1 MLESGSDWQKPC
13 PFGASENPTMD
24 IQRKNV
30 GRKKAIR
37 WTITGVVLLAAV
49 GGISYGLTKLK
60 PAAPSVEMSALWPDT
75 VRRGPMVLEVRG
87 LGTLVPVD
95 TMLITATTDARIE
108 RILVRPGAEVQPNT
122 IIMELTSPDLD
133 TAVLSAQSMLKAAQ
147 ADYENLKVTQQK
159 ATLDMKSKLAE
170 VEADYNTAQL
180 QAERDAKLAKDGLVS
195 DIDAKISAQKASQL
209 KAQLALENERLK
221 IYGAGDE
228 AALAADK
235 VKVEQLQGEYDLKK
249 SQMEQLHV
257 RAGFAGTLQALP
269 ATMTPVE
276 EGQKVPAGTP
286 LGKVAQRTHLKAELK
301 IAETQVK
308 DIVIGLPAVVDTR
321 LAGGGSNGLINGTV
335 SRIDPSILNGTVTVD
350 VALKG
355 ELPDGARPDLSVDG
369 TIQLQK
375 MDDVVYVGR
384 PVFGQQ
390 DSTVQL
396 FKIEPDGKYAN
407 KVKVAFGRS
416 SVNTIEVKSGLNV
429 GDRVIL
435 SDMSAYDNYDRI
447 KLN

>member
-1 MLESGSDWQKPC
+1 MGSGTPS
-13 PFGASENPTMD
+13 MD

-30 GRKKAIR
+30 GRKKAIK
-37 WTITGVVLLAAV
+37 WTITGVVTVGAV
-49 GGISYGLTKLK
+49 VGISIVLKQLK

-95 TMLITATTDARIE
+95 TMLITAQADARVE
-108 RILVRPGAEVQPNT
+108 RILVRPGAQVLPDT
-122 IIMELTSPDLD
+122 VIMELTSPDLE
-133 TAVLSAQSMLKAAQ
+133 TAVLSAQFDLKAAQ
-147 ADYENLKVTQQK
+147 ADFENLKVTQEK
-159 ATLDMKSKLAE
+159 ALLDMKSKE
-170 VEADYNTAQL
+170 EQVQADSNTAAL
-180 QAERDAKLAKDGLVS
+180 EAERDTKLAKDGLVS
-195 DIDAKISAQKASQL
+195 DIDAKISTQKAIQL
-209 KAQLALENERLK
+209 KAQLALENQRLK
-221 IYGAGDE
+221 IYGAGDD
-228 AALAADK
+228 AALAAAK
-235 VKVEQLQGEYDLKK
+235 VKVDNLQGQYELKK
-249 SQMEQLHV
+249 SQLDEIRKV

-269 ATMTPVE
+269 PPLVDVE
-276 EGQKVPAGTP
+276 EGQKVHAGDP
-286 LGKVAQRTHLKAELK
+286 LGKVAQRNHLKAQLK
-301 IAETQVK
+301 IAETQVR
-308 DIVIGLPAVVDTR
+308 DITIGQPAVIDTR

-335 SRIDPSILNGTVTVD
+335 SRIDPSIINGTVTVD
-350 VALKG
+350 VALSG
-355 ELPDGARPDLSVDG
+355 TLPEGARPDLSVDG

-407 KVKVAFGRS
+407 KVKVTFGRS
-416 SVNTIEVKSGLNV
+416 SVNTIEIKSGLNV